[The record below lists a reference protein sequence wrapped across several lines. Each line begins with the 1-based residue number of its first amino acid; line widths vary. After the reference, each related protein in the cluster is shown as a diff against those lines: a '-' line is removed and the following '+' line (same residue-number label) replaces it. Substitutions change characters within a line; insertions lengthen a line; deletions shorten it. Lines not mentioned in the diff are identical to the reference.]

1 MENKFNDIEINQ
13 ENEIN
18 NNEEEIDLPF
28 KKQAENLPEGWL
40 WVSYNDG
47 SGHLQSPDGQDYF
60 SYDWTTGEYKITSDK
75 SYDFFMVENYESG
88 GYSIG
93 GFDKFQEYAEKYIN
107 DNILNKE
114 AKAKTNERKEI
125 KMNKKNLITGAWEN
139 LDYDDNGN
147 CIYKE
152 NSDGEWIREEYDKFN
167 NLCFSENNEGKT
179 IGVSIR
185 QRVSE
190 NENSIDITEIE
201 KVYEQYSIDTI
212 LRGLT
217 SEQKDLFCD
226 YVEITIDYGQ
236 HLNDNLLSLYKSLID
251 ERSMQGTHIER
262 DDNSITELNKE
273 ENELEEPDIT
283 DKY

>member
-1 MENKFNDIEINQ
+1 MENKFNDIEINHMERGTYEE

-18 NNEEEIDLPF
+18 NNEEELDLPF

-60 SYDWTTGEYKITSDK
+60 SYDWTTGEYKITPDK

-114 AKAKTNERKEI
+114 
-125 KMNKKNLITGAWEN
+125 
-139 LDYDDNGN
+139 
-147 CIYKE
+147 
-152 NSDGEWIREEYDKFN
+152 
-167 NLCFSENNEGKT
+167 
-179 IGVSIR
+179 
-185 QRVSE
+185 
-190 NENSIDITEIE
+190 
-201 KVYEQYSIDTI
+201 
-212 LRGLT
+212 
-217 SEQKDLFCD
+217 
-226 YVEITIDYGQ
+226 
-236 HLNDNLLSLYKSLID
+236 
-251 ERSMQGTHIER
+251 
-262 DDNSITELNKE
+262 